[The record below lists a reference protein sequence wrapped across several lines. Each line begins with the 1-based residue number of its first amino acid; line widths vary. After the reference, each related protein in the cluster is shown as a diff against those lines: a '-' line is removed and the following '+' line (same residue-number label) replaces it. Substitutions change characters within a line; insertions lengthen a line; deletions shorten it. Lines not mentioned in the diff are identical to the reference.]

1 MGAEQLKISAVQC
14 SAHGTDAQMLRGAAR
29 SRAQAQA
36 AVSGLQ
42 GLLLAPCGQGSRCAA
57 SPRDASAVGQGSGE
71 GQPSYGGGRG
81 PQCDQW
87 LLSCLVHRTVLV
99 KPKGRAGAVC

>member
-14 SAHGTDAQMLRGAAR
+14 PAHGMDAQTLCGAAW

-42 GLLLAPCGQGSRCAA
+42 GLLLAPCGQGSQCAA
-57 SPRDASAVGQGSGE
+57 SPRDASAVGQG
-71 GQPSYGGGRG
+71 QWGGAAQLWRW
-81 PQCDQW
+81 P
-87 LLSCLVHRTVLV
+87 RTTV
-99 KPKGRAGAVC
+99 